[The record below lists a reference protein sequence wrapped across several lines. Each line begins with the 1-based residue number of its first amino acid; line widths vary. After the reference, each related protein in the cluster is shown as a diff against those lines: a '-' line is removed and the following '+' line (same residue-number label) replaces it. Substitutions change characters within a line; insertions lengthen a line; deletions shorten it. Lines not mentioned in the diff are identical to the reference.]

1 MKVKKVFWLIT
12 IVFVLTSVCLAADAG
27 VKSPFINPFTKSGN
41 WYKTNL
47 HTHSTTSDGK
57 LILSD
62 VVKKYR
68 SLGYNVLAITDHEKS
83 NDVNGYSDANF
94 ILISGME
101 THPKCHTASKFHLVC
116 LNLPAGF
123 VMPKELE
130 VQQRIDL
137 VKKVGGEVIFA
148 HPYWS
153 GHTINEIAPLNG
165 IIGLEVYNNTC
176 YECGKGI
183 SSVQWDDVLKSK
195 KYIAGFAN
203 DDMHEPNIAGG
214 GWNMVKAEKL
224 TPDAVMKAIK
234 AGCFYSTSGPKI
246 EDFRVEGNKVYLRCS
261 PAKEIRLIDNAHGGQ
276 IIRAKGS
283 QLLTKFEKEVKNS
296 QYVRAEIVDVNDKCA
311 WTNPI
316 LIEQTKKK
324 KE

>member
-1 MKVKKVFWLIT
+1 MKKHLLI
-12 IVFVLTSVCLAADAG
+12 IAALSVLTLTCSAAEKN
-27 VKSPFINPFTKSGN
+27 VKSPFVNPFTTSGN

-62 VVKKYR
+62 VVKLYR
-68 SLGYNVLAITDHEKS
+68 NMGYDIMAITDHEKS
-83 NDVNGYSDANF
+83 NDINGYSDANF

-101 THPKCHTASKFHLVC
+101 THPKCYTAAVFHLVC

-153 GHTINEIAPLNG
+153 GHTINEIAPLKD

-176 YECGKGI
+176 AGCGKGT
-183 SSVQWDDVLKSK
+183 SSVHWDDVLKSK
-195 KYIAGFAN
+195 NYIAGFAS
-203 DDMHEPNIAGG
+203 DDMHEPDIAGG
-214 GWNMVKAEKL
+214 GWIMLKAKKL
-224 TPDAVMKAIK
+224 TLDAAMTAIK
-234 AGCFYSTSGPKI
+234 TGCFYSTQGPKI
-246 EDFRVEGNKVYLRCS
+246 EDFRVEDGKVYLRCS
-261 PAKEIRLIDNAHGGQ
+261 PAKEIRLIDNGHGG
-276 IIRAKGS
+276 RVFHANGS
-283 QLLTKFEKEVKNS
+283 ELLTKIENPVGKKSNYIRVEV
-296 QYVRAEIVDVNDKCA
+296 VDVNDKIA
-311 WTNPI
+311 WSNPI
-316 LIEQTKKK
+316 LIKRTKEAKK
-324 KE
+324 